1 MDCNAYNKIM
11 ENFRKI
17 KQLNDRK
24 KEKQYALSEMQVK
37 KKLEN
42 KQSINP
48 SLKESSIQVEA
59 TDSPYFVIKNLDNNK
74 LQIYKDQNEIQH

>member
-42 KQSINP
+42 K
-48 SLKESSIQVEA
+48 
-59 TDSPYFVIKNLDNNK
+59 
-74 LQIYKDQNEIQH
+74 